1 VPTVEVM
8 DAVREFVR
16 GASAQ
21 ELLKESEL
29 AVDSSIGAEY
39 GPELSAGRNEKLV
52 GGNKRWPSLDNVKSS
67 SDFEV

>member
-1 VPTVEVM
+1 MPTVELI

-29 AVDSSIGAEY
+29 AMASRIGAEY
-39 GPELSAGRNEKLV
+39 GPRLSAE
-52 GGNKRWPSLDNVKSS
+52 
-67 SDFEV
+67 